1 MKIIKILSWWFL
13 NVIAILGVI
22 SIGEILSGQEFDSQV
37 PSLDFPDYAEP
48 IITEESDLEIHFE
61 FPPYISKEPCYTL
74 SSDEYDV
81 FEISRTRLQL
91 YSNDLSM
98 DNYTDISKAPC
109 FTKE

>member
-1 MKIIKILSWWFL
+1 MKKIV
-13 NVIAILGVI
+13 NTILGIFTI
-22 SIGEILSGQEFDSQV
+22 STMLLGQGFNNQV

-48 IITEESDLEIHFE
+48 IITEESGLEIHFE
-61 FPPYISKEPCYTL
+61 FPPDISKEPCYTI
-74 SSDEYDV
+74 STDEYDV
-81 FEISRTRLQL
+81 FEINRTRLQL

>member
-1 MKIIKILSWWFL
+1 MKKIV
-13 NVIAILGVI
+13 NTVIGIFTISTTLLGQGF
-22 SIGEILSGQEFDSQV
+22 SSQV

-48 IITEESDLEIHFE
+48 VITEEIYSDINIE
-61 FPPYISKEPCYTL
+61 FPVDISKEPCYTI
-74 SSDEYDV
+74 STDEYDV
-81 FEISRTRLQL
+81 FEINRTRLQL

>member
-1 MKIIKILSWWFL
+1 MKKIVNTIVGTFIISTML
-13 NVIAILGVI
+13 LGQGF
-22 SIGEILSGQEFDSQV
+22 SSQV

-48 IITEESDLEIHFE
+48 IITEEIYSDINIEISVD
-61 FPPYISKEPCYTL
+61 ISKEPCYSL
-74 SSDEYDV
+74 STDEYDV

>member
-1 MKIIKILSWWFL
+1 MC
-13 NVIAILGVI
+13 GVI
-22 SIGEILSGQEFDSQV
+22 GVYSLKDKTKNIYPLVVKGLLDLQHRGQLSAGITSYNPERKRILQTHKKNGKV
-37 PSLDFPDYAEP
+37 
-48 IITEESDLEIHFE
+48 H
-61 FPPYISKEPCYTL
+61 
-74 SSDEYDV
+74 DV